1 MFVHKESYFKPRTD
15 PSINSND
22 IESLSIEIQ
31 HKNDKSILFSVIY
44 RLPNVGSIS
53 KVLQKLAF
61 PQMIKYQKT
70 FLLVIWLLTS

>member
-1 MFVHKESYFKPRTD
+1 MFVHKVSYFKPRTD

-61 PQMIKYQKT
+61 PRMIKHQKT
-70 FLLVIWLLTS
+70 LFLLVI

>member
-15 PSINSND
+15 PSINLND

-61 PQMIKYQKT
+61 PQMIKHQKIL
-70 FLLVIWLLTS
+70 FLLVI